1 MSDNKFAVFI
11 LSHGRADRIY
21 TLDTLRRCG
30 YSGEWYIIIDNED
43 ETADDYFERYGEHV
57 IQFDKEAMSE
67 RFDTADLS
75 GDRRTI
81 VYARNAC
88 FDIAEELGIR
98 FFLELDDDYTDIQFR
113 KDNGE
118 KLLVKSCTDADKL
131 FSLFVQFLQDSDA
144 LTVAMAQGGDFIGG
158 RGNSRLRQKLLRK
171 AMNTFFCDVRK
182 RFWFVGRINEDVNT
196 YVLLG
201 QRGEKIFTAVDSMI
215 TQKTTQTNAGGMS
228 DVYIDSG
235 TYVKSF
241 FSVMYAPSCVKVS
254 VMGDKHMRI
263 HHSVNWNNAVPLILS
278 ERFRK

>member
-1 MSDNKFAVFI
+1 MSDDKFAVFI

-21 TLDTLRRCG
+21 TLDTLHRCG

-43 ETADDYFERYGEHV
+43 ETADYYYKRYGEHV

-88 FDIAEELGIR
+88 FDIAEELGVR

-118 KLLVKSCTDADKL
+118 KLLVKSCTDADRL
-131 FSLFVQFLQDSDA
+131 FSLFVQFLQNSDA

-263 HHSVNWNNAVPLILS
+263 HHSVNWNNAVPMIIN
-278 ERFRK
+278 ERWRK

>member
-1 MSDNKFAVFI
+1 MSDDKFAVFI

-21 TLDTLRRCG
+21 TLDTLHRCG

-43 ETADDYFERYGEHV
+43 ETADDYYKRYGEHV

>member
-1 MSDNKFAVFI
+1 MSDDKFAVFI

-21 TLDTLRRCG
+21 TLDTLHRCG

-43 ETADDYFERYGEHV
+43 ETADDYYKRYGEHV

-131 FSLFVQFLQDSDA
+131 FSLFVQFLQGSDA